1 MAKKYGGKIEG
12 ALNIPERERSVNNL
26 KKDDKYFFNVDSESG
41 NIEVFRRRPSG
52 QITQQGETTIT
63 YDEVKVGDYDAKEGE
78 LSYVDGAANTEEKE
92 FFSRSGVAKRYL
104 TTPAKTVLAKGLL
117 NDGKVNNIEEGE
129 KEAKDTVE
137 VPESLSFEEAD
148 QDRVNTNLSTFQEA
162 TQGITRKIYEVLK
175 YPITLD
181 TKTQDTI
188 HFTLKEVTGVK
199 YSGDIFGTDKPFDK
213 QYNKLEGSVTL
224 PIQSG
229 ISDSNL
235 VKWGPNE
242 LDAINAALAGAS
254 LDLMNRDSVTDF
266 FDRLGTMATG
276 VQEKVFNSASDAFKP
291 AILAGLAGQAV
302 GIQGLLSRATGTVLN
317 PNLELLFQGPQLR
330 PFTFQFRLS
339 PRGIEEAKDVKK
351 IIRFFKQAMSVK
363 KITAGNAFLKTPF
376 VFNIAYQT
384 TIGDELKDHPSLSK
398 IKTCALLGCDVDYT
412 PDGTYSTFND
422 PEKTMTSYNLTL
434 RFNELEPIT
443 EDDYLGES
451 NTSSGPLADA
461 DEAFIGDNGVPLDHI
476 GF

>member
-1 MAKKYGGKIEG
+1 MGKKYGGRIDG
-12 ALNIPERERSVNNL
+12 SIVIPERERAVNKL
-26 KKDDKYFFNVDSESG
+26 KKTTKYFFKVDSESG
-41 NIEVFRRRPSG
+41 KIGVYSLTPAA
-52 QITQQGETTIT
+52 QGSTT
-63 YDEVKVGDYDAKEGE
+63 EVKIGNYNPKENKFSHIE
-78 LSYVDGAANTEEKE
+78 KSAITDEEKE
-92 FFSRSGVAKRYL
+92 FFSRSEVTERYL
-104 TTPAKTVLAKGLL
+104 KKPAKTTLEKGLL
-117 NDGKVNNIEEGE
+117 NDGTVPNKEEA
-129 KEAKDTVE
+129 AKKANDTVDG
-137 VPESLSFEEAD
+137 PESLSFEQAD
-148 QDRVNTNLSTFQEA
+148 QDRVNTNLSTFQKA
-162 TQGITRKIYEVLK
+162 AQGIARRTYEVLK

-188 HFTLKEVTGVK
+188 HFTLKEVIGVE
-199 YSGDIFGTDKPFDK
+199 YSGDIFGGSKPFDR
-213 QYNKLEGSVTL
+213 QYSDDLTGSVTL

-254 LDLMNRDSVTDF
+254 LDLMNNDNPEQF
-266 FDRLGTMATG
+266 IGKLGGIATG

-339 PRGIEEAKDVKK
+339 PREATEAAQVKK

-363 KITAGNAFLKTPF
+363 TVKTNAFLKTPH
-376 VFNIAYQT
+376 VFDIKYRAGGGGEN
-384 TIGDELKDHPSLSK
+384 EHHPSLNR

-422 PEKTMTSYNLTL
+422 SAKTMTSYNLTL
-434 RFNELEPIT
+434 RFNELEPVFD
-443 EDDYLGES
+443 EDY
-451 NTSSGPLADA
+451 T
-461 DEAFIGDNGVPLDHI
+461 PLDDDSNDSSII
-476 GF
+476 GY